1 MLLGLMEKIK
11 QLYVLLAL
19 VKCQFAITSLNWPI
33 YV

>member
-1 MLLGLMEKIK
+1 MLPSLVEEIE

-19 VKCQFAITSLNWPI
+19 VKCQFAIASLNWPM